1 MMNNLSEYISEKL
14 HLTKDAVKG
23 NKMNLLPDRL
33 YKRLLPDNYHL
44 KNKILEVLTKWIDDN
59 NITDIDG
66 DIFYAYSN
74 KDRLEKVVEDTS
86 YLHYSSYVETYLKL
100 IEKLHLSNMMTSAYK
115 KIGNGTDK
123 VNIYVKN
130 NRLVFVHG
138 NTSVKFVVY
147 LNAFKNKSL

>member
-1 MMNNLSEYISEKL
+1 MNNLSKYISEKL
-14 HLTKDAVKG
+14 HLTRNAVKD

-33 YKRLLPDNYHL
+33 YKRLLYDNYHL
-44 KNKILEVLTKWIDDN
+44 KDKIIEVLEKWLDDN
-59 NITDIDG
+59 NITDLDG

-86 YLHYSSYVETYLKL
+86 YLNYSSYVETYLKL
-100 IEKLHLSNMMTSAYK
+100 IEQLHLSNMMTSAYK

-130 NRLVFVHG
+130 NRLVFVYG

-147 LNAFKNKSL
+147 LNAFRGKSL